1 MRSCDVLVVGLGP
14 AGSRAAAEAA
24 LAGCSVI
31 ALERKKTIGIP
42 VQCAEYIPLPISSY
56 APPDARAQAVGAMAT
71 FLPSGSGTAR
81 GFGGM
86 MIRRDK
92 FDQALAK
99 DAEAAGA
106 VLWTDASLRAVDA
119 VRHVAQV
126 STATGLREI
135 GYRVLVAAD
144 GPHSQVAA
152 CLDLPR
158 LATVTTRQY
167 TVPLLQAMEDTGI
180 WLSPQYPGGY
190 AWLFP
195 KGGVANLG
203 LGMDPAFDTDM
214 KAPLDALHEMLT
226 ASGQVGSEV
235 LLRTGGPIPVGGL
248 REHLVLGETLFAGDA
263 AGFTHPVSGAGI
275 APAVTTGERA
285 GRAAAAWLAGDTD
298 ALRDYED
305 EMREQYEG
313 SIARG
318 LAARR
323 RMAAAWGARSVDDA
337 QHRSGW
343 IAFDE
348 YYATNHGETT

>member
-14 AGSRAAAEAA
+14 AGSRAATEAA

-42 VQCAEYIPLPISSY
+42 VQCAEFIPLPMSKY
-56 APPDARAQAVGAMAT
+56 ATPDVRAQAVSAMST
-71 FLPSGSGTAR
+71 WLPSGTGAER
-81 GFGGM
+81 GFGGL

-106 VLWTDASLRAVDA
+106 VLWTDASLRALDPT
-119 VRHVAQV
+119 RHVAQV

-135 GYRVLVAAD
+135 EYRVLVAAD
-144 GPHSQVAA
+144 GPHSQAAA

-158 LATVTTRQY
+158 LATVGTRQY
-167 TVPLLQAMEDTGI
+167 TVPLLQPLEDTGI

-203 LGMDPAFDTDM
+203 LGMDPAFETDM
-214 KAPLDALHEMLT
+214 KAPLDALHEML
-226 ASGQVGSEV
+226 AEAGQVGREI
-235 LLRTGGPIPVGGL
+235 LLRTGGPIPVGGM
-248 REHLVLGETLFAGDA
+248 RERLVVGETLFAGDA

-275 APAVTTGERA
+275 APAVASGERA
-285 GRAAAAWLAGDTD
+285 GRAAADWIAGDAD

-305 EMREQYEG
+305 EMREQYEA
-313 SIARG
+313 STERG

-323 RMAAAWGARSVDDA
+323 RMADAWRSRSTDDSA
-337 QHRSGW
+337 HRSGW

-348 YYATNHGETT
+348 YYATNHGDQI